1 MPDYGQDLLFGV
13 FASPEAA
20 RVADTL
26 ELAQLADVAGLDL
39 FTIQDH
45 PYNAT
50 HADTSTLLTA
60 VAARTSSIRV
70 AANVANLPLRPPAV
84 LAKQVATLDLLSNGR
99 AELGL
104 GTGAFW
110 DAIVAAGGPRR
121 SPREAVDALIEA
133 IRVIRGV
140 WGQDPERPGARSVT
154 VEGEHYRTAGLRA
167 GPAPLH
173 DVEIWLGA
181 YKPRMLRVTARYAD
195 GWLPSQGYA
204 DPDALPELSAR
215 LDDAAQQAGRGPELI
230 RRMYNVFGRFG
241 RGAGF
246 LQGTARDWAE
256 QLAELTLE
264 TGMSTYIL
272 GSDAPDDV
280 RRFADEVAPAAREL
294 VEAERGRRAA
304 APEQT
309 PMPVASGVSRTPVER
324 AAADGQAGAPAA
336 AETRRSRRDGAF
348 PLAVHPTPDDG
359 TRLSASL
366 PWREDDRP
374 SVPQPADATYT
385 AMQQAH
391 PQHLLE
397 IHDALR
403 SELARVREVVDQ
415 VRDGLMTVGR
425 ARSVIN
431 TMAMR
436 QNNWTLGAFC
446 QSYCRIVTGH
456 HTLEDRS
463 VFTHLRHADPG
474 LAPVLDRLED
484 EHHVIA
490 DVLDQVDEALVAL
503 AAEDGYGTAGIAAL
517 DELQRTIDLL
527 TDTLLSHLAYEER
540 ELFHPLAEHGLG

>member
-1 MPDYGQDLLFGV
+1 MDYGQDLLFGV

-26 ELAQLADVAGLDL
+26 ELAQVADVAGLDL
-39 FTIQDH
+39 FTVQDH

-70 AANVANLPLRPPAV
+70 AANVANLPLRPPVV

-110 DAIVAAGGPRR
+110 DAIEAAGGQRR
-121 SPREAVDALIEA
+121 TPGEAVDALVEA

-140 WGQDPERPGARSVT
+140 WGQDPQRPGARSVT
-154 VEGEHYRTAGLRA
+154 VEGEHYSVRGLRA
-167 GPAPLH
+167 GPAPAH

-204 DPDALPELSAR
+204 DPAALPELSAR
-215 LDDAAQQAGRGPELI
+215 LDEAALKAGRGPELI
-230 RRMYNVFGRFG
+230 RRLYNVFGRFG
-241 RGAGF
+241 TGAGF
-246 LQGTARDWAE
+246 LQGTPRDWAE

-264 TGMSTYIL
+264 TGTSAFIL
-272 GSDAPDDV
+272 GTDSPDDV
-280 RRFADEVAPAAREL
+280 RRFAEEVAPAAREL
-294 VEAERGRRAA
+294 VGVERARRAA
-304 APEQT
+304 T
-309 PMPVASGVSRTPVER
+309 TGSGGVSGG
-324 AAADGQAGAPAA
+324 DAGVSGGDASVSGDDAGVP
-336 AETRRSRRDGAF
+336 TRPGGAF
-348 PLAVHPTPDDG
+348 PLAVRPTPDDG

-374 SVPQPADATYT
+374 SLPTPAEATYT
-385 AMQQAH
+385 APQQAH

-403 SELARVREVVDQ
+403 SELGRVRDVVDQ
-415 VRDGLMTVGR
+415 VRDGLMSVGR

-463 VFTHLRHADPG
+463 VFTHLRHADPALG
-474 LAPVLDRLED
+474 PVLDRLED

-503 AAEDGYGTAGIAAL
+503 AGEEGYGAAGLAAL

-540 ELFHPLAEHGLG
+540 ELFHPLAQHGLN

>member
-1 MPDYGQDLLFGV
+1 MTDYGQDLLFGI
-13 FASPEAA
+13 FASPDAA
-20 RVADTL
+20 RLTETL
-26 ELAQLADVAGLDL
+26 DLAQVADVAGLDL
-39 FTIQDH
+39 FTVQDH

-50 HADTSTLLTA
+50 HADAPTLLSA
-60 VAARTSSIRV
+60 VAARTTAIRV
-70 AANVANLPLRPPAV
+70 AANVANLPLRPPV
-84 LAKQVATLDLLSNGR
+84 GLAKQVATLDLLSNGR
-99 AELGL
+99 AGLGL

-110 DAIVAAGGPRR
+110 DAIVAAGGERR

-133 IRVIRGV
+133 IHVIRGV

-154 VEGEHYRTAGLRA
+154 LEGEHYRVAGLRT
-167 GPAPLH
+167 GPAPVH

-204 DPDALPELSAR
+204 DPPDLPGLTAR
-215 LDDAAQQAGRGPELI
+215 LDEAAARAGRGPELI
-230 RRMYNVFGRFG
+230 RRMYNIFGRFG
-241 RGAGF
+241 GGAGF
-246 LQGTARDWAE
+246 LEGSPRDWAE

-264 TGMSTYIL
+264 CGMSAYIL
-272 GSDAPDDV
+272 GTDSPEDV
-280 RRFADEVAPAAREL
+280 RCFAEDVAPATREL
-294 VEAERGRRAA
+294 VETERARRAA
-304 APEQT
+304 SPPPSSTGHQLPA
-309 PMPVASGVSRTPVER
+309 ER
-324 AAADGQAGAPAA
+324 APRAGRAGSSLPRGEA
-336 AETRRSRRDGAF
+336 S

-374 SVPQPADATYT
+374 TLPEPADTTYT
-385 AMQQAH
+385 ALQQAH
-391 PQHLLE
+391 PRHLLE

-403 SELARVREVVDQ
+403 AELARVRDVIDQ
-415 VRDGLMTVGR
+415 VRDGLLTIGR

-436 QNNWTLGAFC
+436 QNNWALGAFC

-474 LAPVLDRLED
+474 LTPVLDRLED

-490 DVLDQVDEALVAL
+490 DVLDQVDEALVSL
-503 AAEDGYGTAGIAAL
+503 AGEGGYGAAGSAAL

-540 ELFHPLAEHGLG
+540 ELFHALARHGLG